1 VRALGAL
8 ERVQV
13 GPALAHVAVR
23 GDEPLHRRALAPHF
37 GVGAGHHDP
46 GAALLGALGK
56 RIDDRQVRNIAGVRA
71 IYGGHVLQRVEV
83 IAPVF
88 RHAGRVGEVIL
99 VELFDV
105 GRVAAEKIGIAQKGL
120 IDSWRVAHIAL
131 TSASL
136 QEA

>member
-1 VRALGAL
+1 MRALGAL

-13 GPALAHVAVR
+13 GPALPHVAVR
-23 GDEPLHRRALAPHF
+23 GDELLHRRALAPHL
-37 GVGAGHHDP
+37 GVGTGHHDP
-46 GAALLGALGK
+46 GAALLGALGE
-56 RIDDRQVRNIAGVRA
+56 RIDDRKVRNVACVRA
-71 IYGGHVLQRVEV
+71 VYGGHMLQGVEI

-88 RHAGRVGEVIL
+88 RHAGGVGEVIL

-105 GRVAAEKIGIAQKGL
+105 GRVAAEKIGVAQKGL
-120 IDSWRVAHIAL
+120 IDRWRIAHIAL